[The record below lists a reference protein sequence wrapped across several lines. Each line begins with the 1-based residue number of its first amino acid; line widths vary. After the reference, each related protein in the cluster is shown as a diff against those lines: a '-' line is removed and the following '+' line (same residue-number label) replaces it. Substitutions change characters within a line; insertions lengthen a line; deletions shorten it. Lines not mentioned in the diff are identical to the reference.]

1 MRISGD
7 HAILREATVTGAD
20 LAGSDDSAV
29 DGSPPPG
36 APRATMR
43 GRRTKIPARLLRCCR
58 ALMHVVGGLGTTVFV
73 FPRVDQSTRQT
84 IIRRWCRQFLG
95 MLGVEARVH
104 WQHEAG
110 MPKNVLIV
118 ANHISW
124 LDIFVLLS
132 FQPARFIAKA
142 DLRRLPVVGR
152 LIANVGTLFIERER
166 RRDTHTVNRHTV
178 DALARGDVVAVFPEG
193 TTSDGSAIL
202 KFHSSLLQSAV
213 DANAYVQPIA
223 IRYRTPEDE
232 FCLAPAYV
240 GELNLLESFWRVTG
254 ERRIVAELHVMP
266 AFPAGSA
273 HRRDLSRAAEEAI
286 RTALASPARG
296 RAPDT
301 PDGRRAL
308 SR

>member
-1 MRISGD
+1 MTD
-7 HAILREATVTGAD
+7 A
-20 LAGSDDSAV
+20 LAGSDESVHGHEVTSDS
-29 DGSPPPG
+29 PE
-36 APRATMR
+36 APRRR
-43 GRRTKIPARLLRCCR
+43 GSAPSIPMRLLRCAR
-58 ALMHVVGGLGTTVFV
+58 ALMHIVGGLSTTVFV
-73 FPRVDQSTRQT
+73 FPRVSAETRDT

-95 MLGVEARVH
+95 MLGVEPRVLLH
-104 WQHEAG
+104 REDG
-110 MPKNVLIV
+110 MPGNVLIV

-132 FQPARFIAKA
+132 FQPARFVAKA
-142 DLRRLPVVGR
+142 DLKRLPVVGL

-178 DALARGDVVAVFPEG
+178 EALARGDVVAVFPEA
-193 TTSDGSAIL
+193 TTSDGTGLL

-213 DANAYVQPIA
+213 DANAHVQPIA

-240 GELNLLESFWRVTG
+240 GDLNLVESFWQVTG

-266 AFPAGSA
+266 AFPAAGA
-273 HRRDLSRAAEEAI
+273 HRRDLSRGAEEAI

-301 PDGRRAL
+301 RDGPRA
-308 SR
+308 